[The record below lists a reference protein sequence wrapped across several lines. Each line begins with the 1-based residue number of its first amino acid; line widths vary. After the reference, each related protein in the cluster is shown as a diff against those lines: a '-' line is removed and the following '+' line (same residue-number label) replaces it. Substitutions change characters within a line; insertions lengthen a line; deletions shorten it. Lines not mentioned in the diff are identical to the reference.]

1 MILLFAD
8 RPFLLVIIYGAF
20 GALFMPFLAITLL
33 PILNTD
39 RVPREFRN
47 RWHTN
52 TALVVTT
59 VVFVALGVYQLI
71 TALTPLFGG

>member
-1 MILLFAD
+1 MPAAQPTSA
-8 RPFLLVIIYGAF
+8 RALLVED
-20 GALFMPFLAITLL
+20 TLL

-52 TALVVTT
+52 TALVITT
-59 VVFVALGVYQLI
+59 VVFVALGIYQLI
-71 TALTPLFGG
+71 NALKPLFGG